1 MRKRIL
7 ALMALLLTALFCF
20 SGCSK
25 ADTKEE
31 NTFVSSLYEAKN
43 PYIENTSADNDL
55 VRLTGLGGNG
65 KFTIEVQDASHP
77 YTLMIRY
84 MYLDNDVNLES
95 MDSTMVSA
103 AAVLLALIGDCEQ
116 VSWSYPGAG
125 GLVTGGVTTEYIN
138 TTYDTD
144 VKAAGEDEAAFTALC
159 GIFYPDKTATT
170 TEE

>member
-7 ALMALLLTALFCF
+7 ALITLMLMVLLCF
-20 SGCSK
+20 GGCGK
-25 ADTKEE
+25 TETEEE

-43 PYIENTSADNDL
+43 PYIENTAADNDL

-84 MYLDNDVNLES
+84 MYLDNDVDLES

-116 VSWSYPGAG
+116 VSWSYPGTD
-125 GLVTGGVTTEYIN
+125 GLVTGGVTTDYIDS
-138 TTYDTD
+138 TYGTD
-144 VKAAGEDEAAFTALC
+144 VKAAGEDESAFTALC